1 MTAPLMPWRE
11 RPRALHPVAWWLW
24 ALGLA
29 ATATRTTNPLLL
41 LTIVAVAWLVV
52 AARRTEGPWGRAF
65 RGFLLLGLFVLA
77 VRVLFEVLFGAPV
90 PGTVVLT
97 LPEVPLPGWMA
108 GIRLG
113 GAVTAEALV
122 AAVYAGLQL
131 VAILACVGAANAL
144 VEPSRLLKV
153 VPGALYEVGV
163 AVVVA
168 LSLAPQTASHA
179 RRVKEGRRLRG
190 RPEGGWRA
198 NAAVALPVVEG
209 ALDRSLALAAAMDA
223 RGFGRSRQVPRGER
237 LVTTSLLLT
246 GLSAAT
252 GGGYAMLDAGT
263 PGRQGLVALLVGTA
277 VAVVGLARA
286 GRRSV
291 RTVYRPDPWRLAE
304 SLTAGLGLA
313 AAAVTVASAAL
324 VGPAASALIPSTS
337 PLGWPALPVAAWA
350 AVLAAALPAVVT
362 PRPPDTEARGAT
374 VPDAALR
381 TSTSTARDEVA
392 A

>member
-1 MTAPLMPWRE
+1 MSAPLAPWRE
-11 RPRALHPVAWWLW
+11 HPRPLHPVAWWLW

-52 AARRTEGPWGRAF
+52 AARRSEGPWGRSF
-65 RGFLLLGLFVLA
+65 RGFLVLGVVVLG
-77 VRVLFEVLFGAPV
+77 VRVLFEVLFAAPV

-108 GIRLG
+108 GVRLG
-113 GAVTAEALV
+113 GDVTAAALV
-122 AAVYAGLQL
+122 GAVYAGLQL

-168 LSLAPQTASHA
+168 LSLAPQTVSHA

-190 RPEGGWRA
+190 RTGTGWRA
-198 NAAVALPVVEG
+198 SAAVALPVVEG

-223 RGFGRSRQVPRGER
+223 RGFGRSRHVPRTER
-237 LVTTSLLLT
+237 LGTATLLLA
-246 GLSAAT
+246 GLCAAT
-252 GGGYAMLDAGT
+252 VGGYAMLDAGT
-263 PGRQGLVALLVGTA
+263 PGRQGLVALLAGTA
-277 VAVVGLARA
+277 VAGVGLARA

-291 RTVYRPDPWRLAE
+291 RTVYRPDPWRAAE
-304 SLTAGLGLA
+304 SLTAGLGLTA
-313 AAAVTVASAAL
+313 AVVTVATAAL
-324 VGPAASALIPSTS
+324 AGPFAAGLTPPTS
-337 PLGWPALPVAAWA
+337 PLGWPALPVPVWL
-350 AVLAAALPAVVT
+350 AVLAAALPAVLT
-362 PRPPDTEARGAT
+362 PRPPDADGVETPAVVAT
-374 VPDAALR
+374 PAA
-381 TSTSTARDEVA
+381 AHAPAADEVA